1 MKIIPKNFEIPE
13 GLSPEG
19 EKAWE
24 LVTTFFVE
32 NKMTDTGGCK
42 TFYSPKEWQEK
53 GNRYGTKSVLIVVY
67 DGGDVSKVCNIDKEN
82 YDLNEHFCKFMNKF
96 GYSFEEC
103 TCWYGAIYAD

>member
-67 DGGDVSKVCNIDKEN
+67 DGEMFPRSATSTRRTMTSMNI
-82 YDLNEHFCKFMNKF
+82 
-96 GYSFEEC
+96 S
-103 TCWYGAIYAD
+103 ASS